1 MSQGRPN
8 AEFRRAIERGNLLH
22 AKAMAKTVAANA
34 GGKLG
39 LDWRFDWRNA

>member
-1 MSQGRPN
+1 
-8 AEFRRAIERGNLLH
+8 
-22 AKAMAKTVAANA
+22 MAKTVAANA